1 MSWHFE
7 GSENVITKFKSQ
19 GLYTIKINYW
29 KASGCGFPPS
39 LIPTLQNIGILHQK
53 KKKKLRKHMRQSVR
67 YFCHGLTNFGYF
79 YTLPT
84 IIRVCPF
91 TRTWKK
97 NKQLALLI
105 RTCPFSIG
113 QLQRS
118 THCKKNLA
126 CSQGVWFNYL
136 TVGQKLLSK
145 LGWNLLRLS
154 YPVFGLWELF
164 LVILGAY

>member
-1 MSWHFE
+1 MILLLIWDF
-7 GSENVITKFKSQ
+7 V
-19 GLYTIKINYW
+19 
-29 KASGCGFPPS
+29 PPPQVLEHAPLS
-39 LIPTLQNIGILHQK
+39 DQPDQTQSTE
-53 KKKKLRKHMRQSVR
+53 KKLDGMWNSIHSHLVWIITLAWSANELR
-67 YFCHGLTNFGYF
+67 YFCHGLSNFGYF

-97 NKQLALLI
+97 NIQLALLI